1 MIRRPPRSTLFPY
14 TTLFRSWLYAAERA
28 GAIVRFAQPDR
39 ETLELPASAV
49 EAVLSARTRWV
60 AVTAAS
66 NAIGTVPDLPG
77 IVAAA
82 HGAGARVYV
91 DAVHAAPHFPLDVG
105 ELGCDVLAC
114 SAYKW
119 FRS

>member
-28 GAIVRFAQPDR
+28 GAIVRFAQPDP

-49 EAVLSARTRWV
+49 EAVLSDRTRWV

-66 NAIGTVPDLPG
+66 NAGGTGPDLPG
-77 IVAAA
+77 VRTEE
-82 HGAGARVYV
+82 HTS
-91 DAVHAAPHFPLDVG
+91 
-105 ELGCDVLAC
+105 ELQSRQYLVCRLLLE
-114 SAYKW
+114 KKK
-119 FRS
+119 